1 MDLGQNQPENAV
13 FIFGRNG
20 VLVDLR
26 QRKGT
31 LNVPAAALVVDVGA
45 PGRIVLFGV
54 FTADGQHAVIHID
67 VNLIARAA
75 GQLGLDQKMV
85 ALIAHIDA
93 KRFGPRLMI
102 SKRAPEEIVVPEIAL
117 GTARNASAVIW
128 NHRHKI
134 PSFSWPAMADSLSL
148 PRRRSKLCAN
158 FRRRTPFMKGYDFT
172 MTDRLY
178 YDQTYLTEFDASV
191 TAVHSQG
198 EKWAVSLD
206 RSAFYPTSGG
216 QPFDTGLLNDA
227 RVSDVFVDDAGEV
240 WHIVD
245 APLSAGDTVHGRIDW
260 ARRFDHMQQH
270 AGEHMIAGAL
280 WRQFRGSTIG
290 LHLGADCSTI
300 DATMP
305 GGETH
310 LTDAQIRA
318 LEDDV
323 NGQIQRDVPI
333 RCWFPSAGEL
343 KELPLR
349 KPPTVHEH
357 IRVVAIGDCEMVA
370 CGGTHPSSAGQIAL
384 VKIIGAHPSKGKLRL
399 SFLCGNR
406 AVMDYRARY
415 DVCERAAGLLS
426 AQIGQIPD
434 GVDRLTKQIASLE
447 RELDSLRRKGAMT
460 HLKALADQAVT
471 ENGYKLIA
479 ARLDPLPM
487 DALRRLV
494 SELIERER
502 CVVLLSAPKDG
513 GDTLLFARS
522 ASLDA
527 DMSALLRQT
536 VAEIGGKGGGRSDFA
551 QGSSPCE
558 NAVQRAAAILRA
570 K

>member
-1 MDLGQNQPENAV
+1 M
-13 FIFGRNG
+13 
-20 VLVDLR
+20 
-26 QRKGT
+26 
-31 LNVPAAALVVDVGA
+31 
-45 PGRIVLFGV
+45 
-54 FTADGQHAVIHID
+54 
-67 VNLIARAA
+67 
-75 GQLGLDQKMV
+75 
-85 ALIAHIDA
+85 
-93 KRFGPRLMI
+93 
-102 SKRAPEEIVVPEIAL
+102 
-117 GTARNASAVIW
+117 
-128 NHRHKI
+128 
-134 PSFSWPAMADSLSL
+134 
-148 PRRRSKLCAN
+148 
-158 FRRRTPFMKGYDFT
+158 
-172 MTDRLY
+172 MTERLY
-178 YDQTYLTEFDASV
+178 YDDAYLTEFDA
-191 TAVHSQG
+191 AVECCREG
-198 EKWAVSLD
+198 ESGWLVRLD

-216 QPFDTGLLNDA
+216 QPYDTGTLNGA
-227 RVSDVFVDDAGEV
+227 RVTDVQVLDGDV
-240 WHIVD
+240 WHTVD
-245 APLSAGDTVHGRIDW
+245 RPLNEGERVRGTIDW
-260 ARRFDHMQQH
+260 PRRFDHMQQH
-270 AGEHMIAGAL
+270 AADHMIAGAI
-280 WRQFRGSTIG
+280 WRMLGGVTIG
-290 LHLGADCSTI
+290 LHESGDISTI
-300 DATMP
+300 DVQMADGRTR
-305 GGETH
+305 
-310 LTDAQIRA
+310 LTAEEIA
-318 LEDDV
+318 HVEWDV
-323 NGQIQRDVPI
+323 NRHIQRDVPI

-487 DALRRLV
+487 DALRRLA

>member
-1 MDLGQNQPENAV
+1 
-13 FIFGRNG
+13 
-20 VLVDLR
+20 
-26 QRKGT
+26 
-31 LNVPAAALVVDVGA
+31 
-45 PGRIVLFGV
+45 
-54 FTADGQHAVIHID
+54 
-67 VNLIARAA
+67 
-75 GQLGLDQKMV
+75 
-85 ALIAHIDA
+85 
-93 KRFGPRLMI
+93 
-102 SKRAPEEIVVPEIAL
+102 
-117 GTARNASAVIW
+117 
-128 NHRHKI
+128 
-134 PSFSWPAMADSLSL
+134 
-148 PRRRSKLCAN
+148 
-158 FRRRTPFMKGYDFT
+158 

-178 YDQTYLTEFDASV
+178 YDQTYLKEFDASV
-191 TAVHSQG
+191 TSVHQHG
-198 EKWAVSLD
+198 DKWAVALD

-216 QPFDTGLLNDA
+216 QPYDTGALNEA
-227 RVSDVFVDDAGEV
+227 RVSDVFVDDDGEV
-240 WHIVD
+240 WHVVD
-245 APLSAGDTVHGRIDW
+245 APFSVGDAVHGQIDW

-280 WRQFRGSTIG
+280 WRQLRGSTIG
-290 LHLGADCSTI
+290 LHLGADFSTI

-310 LTDAQIRA
+310 LTEAQIRA

-323 NGQIQRDVPI
+323 NDQIQRDVAI
-333 RCWFPSAGEL
+333 RCWFPSADEL
-343 KELPLR
+343 KDLPLR

-434 GVDRLTKQIASLE
+434 GIDRLERRIAALE
-447 RELDSLRRKGAMT
+447 RDLDRARRESAMAR
-460 HLKALADQAVT
+460 LNALADQAVV

-479 ARLDPLPM
+479 ARLDPLPI
-487 DALRRLV
+487 DALRRLA
-494 SELIERER
+494 SELIERES
-502 CVVLLSAPKDG
+502 CVVLLSTPKDG
-513 GDTLLFARS
+513 GDMLLFARS
-522 ASLDA
+522 SSVSA

-536 VAEIGGKGGGRSDFA
+536 VSEIGGKGGGRSDFA
-551 QGSSPCE
+551 QGSSPNEC
-558 NAVQRAAAILRA
+558 AVDHAAAILRA

>member
-1 MDLGQNQPENAV
+1 
-13 FIFGRNG
+13 
-20 VLVDLR
+20 
-26 QRKGT
+26 
-31 LNVPAAALVVDVGA
+31 
-45 PGRIVLFGV
+45 
-54 FTADGQHAVIHID
+54 
-67 VNLIARAA
+67 
-75 GQLGLDQKMV
+75 
-85 ALIAHIDA
+85 
-93 KRFGPRLMI
+93 
-102 SKRAPEEIVVPEIAL
+102 
-117 GTARNASAVIW
+117 
-128 NHRHKI
+128 
-134 PSFSWPAMADSLSL
+134 
-148 PRRRSKLCAN
+148 
-158 FRRRTPFMKGYDFT
+158 

-333 RCWFPSAGEL
+333 RCWFPDAKEL
-343 KELPLR
+343 ETLPLR
-349 KPPTVHEH
+349 KPPAVKEH
-357 IRVVAIGDCEMVA
+357 VRVVQIGDDEFCA
-370 CGGTHPSSAGQIAL
+370 CGGTHPSSAGQVGL
-384 VKIIGAHPSKGKLRL
+384 VKIVDARPSRGKLRL
-399 SFLCGNR
+399 TFVCGMRAFLYFRRMYDAATAAAGALSTGWESLPEKVEALNARAKVAEYHLNR
-406 AVMDYRARY
+406 ERR
-415 DVCERAAGLLS
+415 ERALE
-426 AQIGQIPD
+426 
-434 GVDRLTKQIASLE
+434 GVFALRHGAETVGSL
-447 RELDSLRRKGAMT
+447 RVVTHTYDSLPA
-460 HLKALADQAVT
+460 
-471 ENGYKLIA
+471 
-479 ARLDPLPM
+479 
-487 DALRRLV
+487 DALRDV
-494 SELIERER
+494 ASAMIEAPDT
-502 CVVLLSAPKDG
+502 VALLADRTETG
-513 GDTLLFARS
+513 CLLLFAR
-522 ASLDA
+522 AENV
-527 DMSALLRQT
+527 ALHVGKLLSE
-536 VAEIGGKGGGRSDFA
+536 AAKAFGGKGGGRPDFA
-551 QGSSPCE
+551 QG
-558 NAVQRAAAILRA
+558 AAASAEAVHFALARIRDGSA
-570 K
+570 T

>member
-1 MDLGQNQPENAV
+1 
-13 FIFGRNG
+13 
-20 VLVDLR
+20 
-26 QRKGT
+26 
-31 LNVPAAALVVDVGA
+31 
-45 PGRIVLFGV
+45 
-54 FTADGQHAVIHID
+54 
-67 VNLIARAA
+67 
-75 GQLGLDQKMV
+75 
-85 ALIAHIDA
+85 
-93 KRFGPRLMI
+93 
-102 SKRAPEEIVVPEIAL
+102 
-117 GTARNASAVIW
+117 
-128 NHRHKI
+128 
-134 PSFSWPAMADSLSL
+134 
-148 PRRRSKLCAN
+148 
-158 FRRRTPFMKGYDFT
+158 MKGYDFK

-178 YDQTYLTEFDASV
+178 YDQTYLKEFDASV
-191 TAVHSQG
+191 TAVHPQG

-216 QPFDTGLLNDA
+216 QPFDTGTLNDA
-227 RVSDVFVDDAGEV
+227 RVSDVFVDDVGEV
-240 WHIVD
+240 WHVVD
-245 APLSAGDTVHGRIDW
+245 APLSVGDAVHGQIDW

-270 AGEHMIAGAL
+270 AGEHMIAGAV

-300 DATMP
+300 DVTMP
-305 GGETH
+305 NGETH

-333 RCWFPSAGEL
+333 RCWFPSAAEL

-349 KPPTVHEH
+349 KSPTVHEH

-406 AVMDYRARY
+406 AVMDYRTRY

-434 GVDRLTKQIASLE
+434 GIDRLTKQISSLE
-447 RELDSLRRKGAMT
+447 RELDKLRREGAMT
-460 HLKALADQAVT
+460 HLKVLADQAIAK
-471 ENGYKLIA
+471 NGYKLIA
-479 ARLDPLPM
+479 ARLDSLPM
-487 DALRRLV
+487 DALRRLA
-494 SELIERER
+494 SELIERE
-502 CVVLLSAPKDG
+502 CCIVLLSAPKDG
-513 GDTLLFARS
+513 GDMLLFARS
-522 ASLDA
+522 SSVDA

-551 QGSSPCE
+551 QGSSPSE
-558 NAVQRAAAILRA
+558 SAVQHAAAILRA